1 MNAAELQ
8 ERYKRIYR
16 IIQRERFMRMEVFK
30 TKPDKQAEKVG
41 EMDVLLKDITAIK
54 DALKAHLQPA
64 EQAALFDLPGPA
76 PQRAELL

>member
-1 MNAAELQ
+1 MTLKELQ
-8 ERYKRIYR
+8 EHYKIIYR
-16 IIQRERFMRMEVFK
+16 IAQKERMMRMRVFEG
-30 TKPDKQAEKVG
+30 KPDKLQEKVA
-41 EMDVLLKDITAIK
+41 EMDDLLYAATAIK